1 VIWQQ
6 WISGG
11 IGGLL
16 IEVIFTGLYSS
27 LSGNI
32 KLTCQT
38 SLWMILVYG
47 TARCLFDYLDLTLHY
62 NRFIMACMYT
72 PLIYLQEFAWGYL
85 FLKILKKR
93 LWDYGLSH
101 WTPLGLIN
109 LKYLPAWFTLALFF
123 DKISSV
129 LKGLEVLVFK

>member
-1 VIWQQ
+1 MIWQQ

-11 IGGLL
+11 LGGLL
-16 IEVIFTGLYSS
+16 IEVIFTGLYS
-27 LSGNI
+27 LFSGNV

-38 SLWMILVYG
+38 SLWMIFVYG
-47 TARCLFDYLDLTLHY
+47 TARCLFDYLGVTLHY
-62 NRFIMACMYT
+62 NRFTMACIYT
-72 PLIYLQEFAWGYL
+72 PLIYLQEFTWGYL

-101 WTPLGLIN
+101 WSPMGLIN

-123 DKISSV
+123 DKISFI
-129 LKGLEVLVFK
+129 LKGLEALVFK